1 MINKLNSHHSWYIVF
16 LSKTDKYIDE
26 WAKFFGIYAN
36 EICFRIVFVH
46 LFQKDLVL
54 HAFMRVWMGSFISL
68 FLYFFKPFFSILYI
82 LFTKPLFS
90 ILYFVAYFFS
100 IPPLFCIFSTLFCIF
115 VNPIQT
121 LSHCILW
128 NYLIDTCSYIFHV
141 FGCVKR
147 DTFLVISTYRIIK
160 ENTMNFHNWNIF
172 FLI

>member
-68 FLYFFKPFFSILYI
+68 FLFFFKPFFSILYI

-90 ILYFVAYFFS
+90 ILYFVAYFFLS
-100 IPPLFCIFSTLFCIF
+100 PLYSAFLARCSLFCKPDPDPQSLYLMK
-115 VNPIQT
+115 
-121 LSHCILW
+121 LSDR
-128 NYLIDTCSYIFHV
+128 Y
-141 FGCVKR
+141 
-147 DTFLVISTYRIIK
+147 
-160 ENTMNFHNWNIF
+160 M
-172 FLI
+172 